1 MGQVANCFT
10 GSQPHNLHASCC
22 MLTWVIVAYT
32 STPTGFF
39 FCFLWLAIIF
49 FLILF
54 GSFISLFY
62 FNYYQMKIALLL
74 ITSLDHRIPL
84 LRELLNIKIV
94 ASYGS
99 RCFVEKRK
107 ESNGCGKDDVTVCLS
122 LHINNH
128 DFMQKT
134 LILVHKKLTR
144 CRKWVSDAQHADRGP
159 TNTLLN
165 VSLQFASW
173 NLHLYFPFVF
183 DIQSHSAGCSLI
195 LSFFFFYF
203 HYRCFEQILS
213 TKNFCFSTR

>member
-22 MLTWVIVAYT
+22 MLTWVTVAYT

-74 ITSLDHRIPL
+74 RTSLDHRIPL

-107 ESNGCGKDDVTVCLS
+107 KRAMDVER
-122 LHINNH
+122 
-128 DFMQKT
+128 MT
-134 LILVHKKLTR
+134 LLCVYLYTLTTMIL
-144 CRKWVSDAQHADRGP
+144 CRK
-159 TNTLLN
+159 
-165 VSLQFASW
+165 
-173 NLHLYFPFVF
+173 
-183 DIQSHSAGCSLI
+183 HSYWYIKS
-195 LSFFFFYF
+195 
-203 HYRCFEQILS
+203 
-213 TKNFCFSTR
+213 